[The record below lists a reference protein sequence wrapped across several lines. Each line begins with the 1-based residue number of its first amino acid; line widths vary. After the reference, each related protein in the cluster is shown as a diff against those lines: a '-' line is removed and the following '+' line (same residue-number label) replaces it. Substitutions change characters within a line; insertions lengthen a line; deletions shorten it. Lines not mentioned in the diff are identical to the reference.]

1 MFIVLIHWRIKA
13 TDEHASSFR
22 DFWKKM
28 SINNDNNLV
37 GEFLSEPMAAE
48 DVTYPIDPVIPN
60 EPIPYISFVNVGLWK
75 DEPSFHAE
83 IGKYIPPPGSA
94 LKDFEQYP
102 RRRIPMNPLL
112 WRRGKFQLPV
122 ENAL

>member
-13 TDEHASSFR
+13 TDEHVSSFR

-60 EPIPYISFVNVGLWK
+60 EPIPYISFVNVDL
-75 DEPSFHAE
+75 
-83 IGKYIPPPGSA
+83 
-94 LKDFEQYP
+94 
-102 RRRIPMNPLL
+102 
-112 WRRGKFQLPV
+112 
-122 ENAL
+122 